1 MDDQGSPLFEL
12 KISLAIT
19 KLLFA
24 TTSSI
29 DVKKEKER
37 EREKK
42 LIWSLYNSLYSVII
56 AFIYAFPFEYLNL
69 S

>member
-1 MDDQGSPLFEL
+1 MDDQCSPLFEL
-12 KISLAIT
+12 KISLAII

-37 EREKK
+37 EKKKKK
-42 LIWSLYNSLYSVII
+42 LI
-56 AFIYAFPFEYLNL
+56 
-69 S
+69 